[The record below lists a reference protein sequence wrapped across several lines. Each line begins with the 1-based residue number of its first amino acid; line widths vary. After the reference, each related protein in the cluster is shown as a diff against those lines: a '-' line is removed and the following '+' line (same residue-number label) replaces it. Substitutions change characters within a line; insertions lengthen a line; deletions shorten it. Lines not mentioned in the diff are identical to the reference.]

1 MADQGEIEKYM
12 YSALDL
18 ARAALAKGEVPV
30 GCVMV
35 YQGQIVAQGH
45 NRVNESKNATV
56 HAEMVAVGQLL
67 EWCMKVGLDK
77 NEVLPIVQLYVTCEP
92 CIMCAGALRLL
103 SILTCTLLAGPCC
116 SACDVCLSWFSWVL
130 TRHDIPLTDPYIPV
144 VWYGCPNPRFGGCGS
159 VLSVHSDRL
168 ESYGQQFKCI
178 GGIFAEPCAALLK
191 QFYGQQNPN
200 APNPKKK
207 SEGRSAG
214 LGGNLASN
222 FGSAFGGSGDGSEYY
237 AAGYGYTEF

>member
-35 YQGQIVAQGH
+35 YQGQAVAQGH

-92 CIMCAGALRLL
+92 CIMCAGALRL
-103 SILTCTLLAGPCC
+103 
-116 SACDVCLSWFSWVL
+116 
-130 TRHDIPLTDPYIPV
+130 PYIPT

-207 SEGRSAG
+207 AEGRSTG

>member
-35 YQGQIVAQGH
+35 YQGQAVAQGH

-103 SILTCTLLAGPCC
+103 N
-116 SACDVCLSWFSWVL
+116 
-130 TRHDIPLTDPYIPV
+130 IPLIV
-144 VWYGCPNPRFGGCGS
+144 FGCPHMGGVAAAQEIHVERFNS
-159 VLSVHSDRL
+159 K
-168 ESYGQQFKCI
+168 GQPFKCI

-207 SEGRSAG
+207 AEGRSTG

>member
-35 YQGQIVAQGH
+35 YQGQVVAQGH

-103 SILTCTLLAGPCC
+103 N
-116 SACDVCLSWFSWVL
+116 
-130 TRHDIPLTDPYIPV
+130 IPLIV
-144 VWYGCPNPRFGGCGS
+144 FGCPHMGGVAAAQEIHVERFNS
-159 VLSVHSDRL
+159 K
-168 ESYGQQFKCI
+168 GQPFKCI

-207 SEGRSAG
+207 SEGRSTG

>member
-35 YQGQIVAQGH
+35 YQGQAVAQGH

-103 SILTCTLLAGPCC
+103 SI
-116 SACDVCLSWFSWVL
+116 
-130 TRHDIPLTDPYIPV
+130 PLIV
-144 VWYGCPNPRFGGCGS
+144 FGCPHMGGVAAAQEIHVERFNS
-159 VLSVHSDRL
+159 K
-168 ESYGQQFKCI
+168 GQPFKCI
-178 GGIFAEPCAALLK
+178 AGIFAEPCAALLK

-207 SEGRSAG
+207 AEGRSTG